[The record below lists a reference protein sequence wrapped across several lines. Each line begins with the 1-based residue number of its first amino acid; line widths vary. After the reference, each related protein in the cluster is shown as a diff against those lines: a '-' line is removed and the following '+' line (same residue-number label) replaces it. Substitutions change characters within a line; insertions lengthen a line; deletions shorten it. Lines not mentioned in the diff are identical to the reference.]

1 MANSGKISVY
11 VPDSLSRDVSAFEF
25 RNMCGCSPAVKSF
38 FDTHRAA
45 GSFVHVSGL
54 SMRRIFVA
62 GRYGILGFRSGS
74 VPRTRVG
81 PLFRHGFPEA
91 DHAIGCS
98 ISRPRTPLYT
108 PRARCLRRIPYQV
121 ARPAWTTSFPW
132 FRFSFWLRRPSE
144 GRLLFRLRAMG
155 THAAH

>member
-98 ISRPRTPLYT
+98 ISPRTPRYP
-108 PRARCLRRIPYQV
+108 PRAGRPWRIPFQA
-121 ARPAWTTSFPW
+121 ARPAWTTNFPW
-132 FRFSFWLRRPSE
+132 FRFSFCLRRPHD
-144 GRLLFRLRAMG
+144 RHRFIHLRALG
-155 THAAH
+155 AQAAH